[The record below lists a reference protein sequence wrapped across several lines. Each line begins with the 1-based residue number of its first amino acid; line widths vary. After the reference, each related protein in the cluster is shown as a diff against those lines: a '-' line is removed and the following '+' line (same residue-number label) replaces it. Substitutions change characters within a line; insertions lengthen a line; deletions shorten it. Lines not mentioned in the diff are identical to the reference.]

1 MMHGK
6 AWDMKADQRM
16 RENRDGTRHRVD
28 YAKLRLGKPVP
39 PFKGFRFIEL
49 LAKPGVAM
57 VPNLNVR
64 YIR

>member
-1 MMHGK
+1 
-6 AWDMKADQRM
+6 
-16 RENRDGTRHRVD
+16 VD